1 MDSVTLGSGYVATG
15 AYPFNATCTACGSG
29 KFHFRPGPGKRA
41 ITLLKEGRPL
51 ASVRTG
57 LSMLYARYTTKSRI
71 NAMRAWSVG
80 LVTMQSDLRRSSV
93 CEPGNAAVLRVQ
105 IERLLAMAT
114 AGVAKETRAEIFEV
128 LAGRLCRGMG
138 DAHLAALHGVLA
150 QGAVGSHPDGISPW
164 ADDAVGMAGHLL
176 SQTVDREL
184 ALRTIS
190 QPLSEIGRLA
200 KAGASMESMDRA
212 FVALAVR
219 LHRVGDPE
227 TAQRW
232 LQCELE
238 RGSDD
243 DLRVLGELF
252 SDVPGRDGIAPRAR
266 FTQALAGIYLSPDL
280 RRQREHF
287 LHSFHARVRACA
299 QGRMDQMVEDVRADI
314 AAARSTHRSAQSICE
329 MAASRLHGML
339 YSQGGYHHISR
350 DFAPDRL
357 LPGLLARAV
366 AEAADPGFDLDGFM
380 RDVDAN
386 GLSQLRAGVSGM
398 ASWGTLPRAVRREW
412 EDRWPSALRAID
424 ERQQALRAS
433 VASGDRWA
441 AANAL
446 RDLAAAVGHGASLRS
461 AFRQEWPA
469 EAASGLRAA
478 VLQAVDGLFRSP
490 ADAAGPL
497 GQASLSRLSDEEV
510 QALRQSAPHL
520 APFGLSIAD
529 DAIQACGK
537 ARSEPYI
544 DLAVRHARALMNAV
558 AHGGSDAGPLLESAV
573 DCVEQVIRARTIE
586 RRFLGMETDGGGTLA
601 ADILARSVQ
610 QLEDRGNDKVGAAR
624 AQMRPQTRPQA
635 QMQARLQWSARALE
649 EIATSL
655 HSGLDSDGMDP
666 ASHPASLAADR
677 MRLGAKF
684 VLEAAART
692 HGGSAVTARPQQPG
706 KTVLAETDRAWKASF
721 RQALVQQFG
730 VASDPECT
738 RGYMVMG
745 PAEYQKFQESLTY
758 RIPVGETTSWTI
770 ETPAGP
776 LPLVVPEQFKIDGI
790 DRPSVELSVRGA
802 DRQGNAIERCDSARR
817 PGETS
822 HHAGVDRALSALY
835 RLAGEDTAQIMA
847 YMTQTVAGGWAE
859 ALQACGANSPL
870 KLSDGHALFPGGAG
884 NTEVDVTRCADG
896 SYLLAT
902 TLTFPEIGSG
912 YYMDDKGDPIGVTLD
927 PTRSFASLSYQTRLR
942 LTSEGGQS
950 VEMTAPVAIR
960 YRFIETEPAAAKVRS
975 GNALSRLL
983 ARQTAHAR
991 SLVQAR

>member
-1 MDSVTLGSGYVATG
+1 
-15 AYPFNATCTACGSG
+15 
-29 KFHFRPGPGKRA
+29 
-41 ITLLKEGRPL
+41 
-51 ASVRTG
+51 
-57 LSMLYARYTTKSRI
+57 MLYARYTTKSRI

-80 LVTMQSDLRRSSV
+80 LVTIQSDLRRSSA
-93 CEPGNAAVLRVQ
+93 CEPGNAAALRVEM
-105 IERLLAMAT
+105 ERLLAMAT

-138 DAHLAALHGVLA
+138 DAHLAALRGVLV
-150 QGAVGSHPDGISPW
+150 QGGVGPHPDGISPW

-176 SQTVDREL
+176 SQTIDREL

-190 QPLSEIGRLA
+190 QPLSEICRLA
-200 KAGASMESMDRA
+200 KAGASMESMDQA

-252 SDVPGRDGIAPRAR
+252 SDVPGRDGIAPRAW
-266 FTQALAGIYLSPDL
+266 FTQALAGIYRSPDL
-280 RRQREHF
+280 RQQREHF
-287 LHSFHARVRACA
+287 LHSFHARVRACVR
-299 QGRMDQMVEDVRADI
+299 GRMDRMVEDVRADI
-314 AAARSTHRSAQSICE
+314 AAARGTHRSAQSICE

-398 ASWGTLPRAVRREW
+398 ASWWTLPRAVRREW

-478 VLQAVDGLFRSP
+478 VLQAVDGLFRST

-510 QALRQSAPHL
+510 EALRQSATHL
-520 APFGLSIAD
+520 APFGLSVAE
-529 DAIQACGK
+529 DAIRACGK

-544 DLAVRHARALMNAV
+544 ELAVRHARALMKAV
-558 AHGGSDAGPLLESAV
+558 AHGGSDAGALLESTV

-586 RRFLGMETDGGGTLA
+586 RRFFGMETDGGGTLV
-601 ADILARSVQ
+601 ADILARSVPR
-610 QLEDRGNDKVGAAR
+610 LEDRDKVGAAR
-624 AQMRPQTRPQA
+624 AETRPQGRPQAQMQA
-635 QMQARLQWSARALE
+635 QMQARLQWTARALE
-649 EIATSL
+649 EIASSL
-655 HSGLDSDGMDP
+655 DSGLDSDDMDP
-666 ASHPASLAADR
+666 ASHPATLAADR
-677 MRLGAKF
+677 MRLAAKF
-684 VLEAAART
+684 ALEAAART
-692 HGGSAVTARPQQPG
+692 HGGSAVTARAQQPG
-706 KTVLAETDRAWKASF
+706 KIVLAQTDRAWKASF
-721 RQALVQQFG
+721 RQALGQQFG

-745 PAEYQKFQESLTY
+745 PAEYQKFQESMTY

-770 ETPAGP
+770 ETPAGQ
-776 LPLVVPEQFKIDGI
+776 LPLIVPEQFQIDGI
-790 DRPSVELSVRGA
+790 DRPSVEFSVRGV
-802 DRQGNAIERCDSARR
+802 DRQGNAVELCDSARR

-822 HHAGVDRALSALY
+822 HHAGIDRALSALY
-835 RLAGEDTAQIMA
+835 RLADEDTAQITA

-927 PTRSFASLSYQTRLR
+927 PTRSYASLSYQTRLR
-942 LTSEGGQS
+942 LTSDGGQS
-950 VEMTAPVAIR
+950 LEMTAPVAVR
-960 YRFIETEPAAAKVRS
+960 HRFVETEPAAAKVRS

-983 ARQTAHAR
+983 ARQTARAR
-991 SLVQAR
+991 SLVHAR